1 MGIKDTACYYYE
13 QLMEC
18 GTLYARADAAWNLAQ
33 YAIQE
38 QNSEKA
44 YNFLNQYIKDIE
56 IVWERN
62 DTETV
67 RKLRALYNYNIKE
80 KENQQLKIENK
91 QKQLHLFFALGG
103 IFVVLLGFYN
113 YYLYSQKEQAKLIAF
128 VFLNS
133 NGEHPKCCFVNLP
146 KKDGLGKSSIL
157 HISLML

>member
-1 MGIKDTACYYYE
+1 MRSTSYIIAAELYNKMGIKDTACYYYE

-91 QKQLHLFFALGG
+91 QKQLHLFFAL
-103 IFVVLLGFYN
+103 
-113 YYLYSQKEQAKLIAF
+113 QKEQAKLIAF

>member
-91 QKQLHLFFALGG
+91 QKQLHLFFAL
-103 IFVVLLGFYN
+103 
-113 YYLYSQKEQAKLIAF
+113 QKEQAKLIAF
-128 VFLNS
+128 CLS
-133 NGEHPKCCFVNLP
+133 KLQR
-146 KKDGLGKSSIL
+146 
-157 HISLML
+157 